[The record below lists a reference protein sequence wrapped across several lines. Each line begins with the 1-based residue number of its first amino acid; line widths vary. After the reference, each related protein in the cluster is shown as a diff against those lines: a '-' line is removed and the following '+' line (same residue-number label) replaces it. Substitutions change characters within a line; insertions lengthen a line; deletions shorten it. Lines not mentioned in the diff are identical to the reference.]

1 MIIECKCKKYKFKIP
16 KNENLVTG
24 NKVKCEICDDEWNIN
39 LNTTTSND
47 ESLDILENINP
58 AKANINLKTKDSKND
73 IKLLTYTLIFFIIFF
88 TFYILANNFKL
99 EVLQKFPNLKN
110 IYESLELVSEIVK
123 SYIEFFKELLSEL
136 TCTLTVLKFRDK
148 LFNANEFCCNKL
160 VV

>member
-39 LNTTTSND
+39 LNITTSNN

-73 IKLLTYTLIFFIIFF
+73 IKLLSYTLIFFTIFF
-88 TFYILANNFKL
+88 IFYILAINFKPR
-99 EVLQKFPNLKN
+99 FYKN
-110 IYESLELVSEIVK
+110 FQI
-123 SYIEFFKELLSEL
+123 
-136 TCTLTVLKFRDK
+136 
-148 LFNANEFCCNKL
+148 
-160 VV
+160 

>member
-39 LNTTTSND
+39 LNITTSNN

-73 IKLLTYTLIFFIIFF
+73 IKLLSYTLIFFTIFF
-88 TFYILANNFKL
+88 IFYILAINFKP

-123 SYIEFFKELLSEL
+123 SYIEFFKELLSEQ
-136 TCTLTVLKFRDK
+136 
-148 LFNANEFCCNKL
+148 FNNL
-160 VV
+160 

>member
-24 NKVKCEICDDEWNIN
+24 SKVKCEICDDEWNIN
-39 LNTTTSND
+39 LNTKASND

-58 AKANINLKTKDSKND
+58 AKANINLKTKDGKNN
-73 IKLLTYTLIFFIIFF
+73 IKLFPYTLIFFIIFF
-88 TFYILANNFKL
+88 IFYILAINFKT

-123 SYIEFFKELLSEL
+123 SYIEFFKELLSEQ
-136 TCTLTVLKFRDK
+136 
-148 LFNANEFCCNKL
+148 FNNI
-160 VV
+160 

>member
-24 NKVKCEICDDEWNIN
+24 NKVKCEICDDEWNIDF
-39 LNTTTSND
+39 NTTTSND

-58 AKANINLKTKDSKND
+58 AKANINLKTKDGKND
-73 IKLLTYTLIFFIIFF
+73 IKLLSYTLIFFIIFF
-88 TFYILANNFKL
+88 TFYILANNFKF

-123 SYIEFFKELLSEL
+123 SYIAYFKELLSEQ
-136 TCTLTVLKFRDK
+136 
-148 LFNANEFCCNKL
+148 FNNL
-160 VV
+160 

>member
-16 KNENLVTG
+16 RNENLVTG
-24 NKVKCEICDDEWNIN
+24 NKVKCEICNDEWNIN
-39 LNTTTSND
+39 LSITTSNNKG
-47 ESLDILENINP
+47 LNILENINP

-123 SYIEFFKELLSEL
+123 SYIEFFKEFLSEQFDNL
-136 TCTLTVLKFRDK
+136 
-148 LFNANEFCCNKL
+148 
-160 VV
+160 

>member
-16 KNENLVTG
+16 RNENLVTG

-123 SYIEFFKELLSEL
+123 SYIEFFKEFLSEQFDNL
-136 TCTLTVLKFRDK
+136 
-148 LFNANEFCCNKL
+148 
-160 VV
+160 

>member
-24 NKVKCEICDDEWNIN
+24 NKVKCEICDDEWNID

-58 AKANINLKTKDSKND
+58 AKANINLKTKDGKND
-73 IKLLTYTLIFFIIFF
+73 IKLLSYTLIFFIIFF

-123 SYIEFFKELLSEL
+123 SYIAYFKELLSEQ
-136 TCTLTVLKFRDK
+136 
-148 LFNANEFCCNKL
+148 FNNL
-160 VV
+160 

>member
-123 SYIEFFKELLSEL
+123 SYIEFFKEFLSDQFDNL
-136 TCTLTVLKFRDK
+136 
-148 LFNANEFCCNKL
+148 
-160 VV
+160 

>member
-39 LNTTTSND
+39 LNITTSNN

-58 AKANINLKTKDSKND
+58 AKANINLKTKDIKND
-73 IKLLTYTLIFFIIFF
+73 IKLLSYTLIFFTIFF
-88 TFYILANNFKL
+88 IFYILAINFKP

-123 SYIEFFKELLSEL
+123 SYIEFFKELLSEQ
-136 TCTLTVLKFRDK
+136 
-148 LFNANEFCCNKL
+148 FNNL
-160 VV
+160 

>member
-58 AKANINLKTKDSKND
+58 AKANINLKTKGSKND

-123 SYIEFFKELLSEL
+123 SYIEFFKELLSEQ
-136 TCTLTVLKFRDK
+136 FD
-148 LFNANEFCCNKL
+148 NI
-160 VV
+160 

>member
-24 NKVKCEICDDEWNIN
+24 NKVKCEICDDEWNID

-58 AKANINLKTKDSKND
+58 AKANINLKTKDGKND
-73 IKLLTYTLIFFIIFF
+73 IKLLSYTLIFFIIFF
-88 TFYILANNFKL
+88 TFYILVNNFKL

-110 IYESLELVSEIVK
+110 TYESLELVSEIVK
-123 SYIEFFKELLSEL
+123 SYIGFFKEILSDQ
-136 TCTLTVLKFRDK
+136 FD
-148 LFNANEFCCNKL
+148 NI
-160 VV
+160 

>member
-73 IKLLTYTLIFFIIFF
+73 IKLLTHTLIFFIIFF

-123 SYIEFFKELLSEL
+123 SYIEFFKEFLSEQFDNL
-136 TCTLTVLKFRDK
+136 
-148 LFNANEFCCNKL
+148 
-160 VV
+160 

>member
-16 KNENLVTG
+16 RNENLVTG
-24 NKVKCEICDDEWNIN
+24 NKVKCEICNDEWNIN

-58 AKANINLKTKDSKND
+58 AKANINLKTKGSKND

-123 SYIEFFKELLSEL
+123 SYIEFFKELLSEQ
-136 TCTLTVLKFRDK
+136 FD
-148 LFNANEFCCNKL
+148 NI
-160 VV
+160 

>member
-24 NKVKCEICDDEWNIN
+24 NKVKCEICDDEWSIN

-58 AKANINLKTKDSKND
+58 AKANINLKTKDGKND
-73 IKLLTYTLIFFIIFF
+73 IKLFSYTLIFFIIFF
-88 TFYILANNFKL
+88 IFYILAINFKN

-123 SYIEFFKELLSEL
+123 SYIQFFKELLSEQFDNL
-136 TCTLTVLKFRDK
+136 
-148 LFNANEFCCNKL
+148 
-160 VV
+160 

>member
-58 AKANINLKTKDSKND
+58 AKANINLKTKDGKND
-73 IKLLTYTLIFFIIFF
+73 IKLLSYTLIFFIIFF

-123 SYIEFFKELLSEL
+123 SYIEFFKELLSEQ
-136 TCTLTVLKFRDK
+136 FD
-148 LFNANEFCCNKL
+148 NI
-160 VV
+160 

>member
-39 LNTTTSND
+39 LNTTTSVD

-58 AKANINLKTKDSKND
+58 AKANINLKTKDGKND
-73 IKLLTYTLIFFIIFF
+73 IKLLSYTLIFFIIFF
-88 TFYILANNFKL
+88 MFYILTINFKT

-123 SYIEFFKELLSEL
+123 SYIEFFKELLSEQ
-136 TCTLTVLKFRDK
+136 
-148 LFNANEFCCNKL
+148 FNNI
-160 VV
+160 

>member
-24 NKVKCEICDDEWNIN
+24 NKVKCEICDDEWNIDF
-39 LNTTTSND
+39 NTTTSND

-58 AKANINLKTKDSKND
+58 AKANINLKTKDGKND
-73 IKLLTYTLIFFIIFF
+73 IKLLSYTLIFFIIFF
-88 TFYILANNFKL
+88 TIYILANNFKL

-123 SYIEFFKELLSEL
+123 SYIGFFKEILSEQ
-136 TCTLTVLKFRDK
+136 FD
-148 LFNANEFCCNKL
+148 NI
-160 VV
+160 

>member
-39 LNTTTSND
+39 LNITTSVN

-58 AKANINLKTKDSKND
+58 AKANINLKTKDGKND
-73 IKLLTYTLIFFIIFF
+73 IKLLSYTLIFFIIFF
-88 TFYILANNFKL
+88 IFYILAINFKT

-123 SYIEFFKELLSEL
+123 SYIEFFKELLSEQ
-136 TCTLTVLKFRDK
+136 
-148 LFNANEFCCNKL
+148 FNNL
-160 VV
+160 

>member
-16 KNENLVTG
+16 KNKNLVTVDR
-24 NKVKCEICDDEWNIN
+24 VKCEICDDEWNID

-58 AKANINLKTKDSKND
+58 AKANINLKTKDGKND
-73 IKLLTYTLIFFIIFF
+73 IKLLSYTLIFFIIFF

-123 SYIEFFKELLSEL
+123 SYIGFFKEILSEQ
-136 TCTLTVLKFRDK
+136 FD
-148 LFNANEFCCNKL
+148 NI
-160 VV
+160 

>member
-39 LNTTTSND
+39 LNTTTSVD

-58 AKANINLKTKDSKND
+58 AKANINLKTKDGKND
-73 IKLLTYTLIFFIIFF
+73 IKLLSYTLIFFIIFF
-88 TFYILANNFKL
+88 IFYILAINFKT

-123 SYIEFFKELLSEL
+123 SYIEFFKELLSEQ
-136 TCTLTVLKFRDK
+136 
-148 LFNANEFCCNKL
+148 FNNI
-160 VV
+160 